1 MIFIAEFVQF
11 IEFVWSNFT
20 AVFFTGVAGGF
31 VAGLLHLWTR
41 RVHEA
46 NKAPNWTLFKVV
58 QHALHCG
65 ELHIFF
71 ETLCLYLLNNS
82 STHSLA
88 PSLAPPNPLPTPHSV
103 KLFVFSTVK
112 LFGRTTPGTRRTW
125 AGPSCP

>member
-46 NKAPNWTLFKVV
+46 NKAPNWTLLK
-58 QHALHCG
+58 LCN
-65 ELHIFF
+65 
-71 ETLCLYLLNNS
+71 TLCIVVSYI
-82 STHSLA
+82 HSL
-88 PSLAPPNPLPTPHSV
+88 
-103 KLFVFSTVK
+103 KLCVCT
-112 LFGRTTPGTRRTW
+112 
-125 AGPSCP
+125 C